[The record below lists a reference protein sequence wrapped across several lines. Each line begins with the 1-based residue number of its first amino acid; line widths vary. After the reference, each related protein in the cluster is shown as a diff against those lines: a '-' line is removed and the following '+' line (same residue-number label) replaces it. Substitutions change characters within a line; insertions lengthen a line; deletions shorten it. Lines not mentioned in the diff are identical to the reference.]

1 MVVEEYSEVARHYR
15 IKETVGSG
23 GFAKVK
29 RAVHLP
35 TGEIVAIK
43 IMDKAALGS
52 DLPRVKTE
60 IEAMKNLHHHHI
72 CRLYQVIETS
82 RKIFM
87 ILEYC
92 SGGELFDYIVQR
104 DRLSEGESRTFFR
117 QIVSAVAYMHNLGYA
132 HRDLKP
138 ENLLIDDEQ
147 NLKLIDFGLCA
158 KPKGGMSDHL
168 YTCCGSPAYAAPEL
182 IAGKSYMGSEADLWS
197 MGVLLY
203 ALLNGFLPFDDDNI
217 GMLYRKIKAG
227 KYDTPDWLSPDSL
240 ILLKQLLQVDPKRRI
255 TVDKLLNH
263 SWITNEIGVPVEWH
277 SKHQMSVLDEDVVTE
292 MSVHKK
298 VSRETMKAE
307 LEKWNYDYLT
317 AAYFLLL
324 KKKTSGRPVRLQMTL
339 DSQPH
344 PVVAVTRGPDQGKA
358 RTPRPGKKTRQP
370 LSRNHRDNV
379 SKSLYGPP
387 PSEPMSRKNYYRRDS
402 DGDTL
407 DGDVWSLEALED
419 QNGEQSSRLVMEQSP
434 CTSRRR
440 TKSVDDSLKE
450 NFLTP
455 QLPKRLQGVAT
466 AIATPSVIINRKTA
480 FRTSD
485 NTSIQTNTVD
495 RRRTKRSKTP
505 PVSSMS
511 PPQWNNEDYR
521 KSLNIEMANF
531 ELQANPL
538 SPDRKVKIESLPS
551 VAGRCPPSP
560 LKLINKLT
568 RHRCKS
574 VDDALHTAHFEP
586 LTPSKQKKNRM
597 FGSFE
602 RGLDKMKMIL
612 TPGRKRL
619 GSDAGPRK
627 MKASYNMSN
636 INRCD
641 PGLLLHELKRIVPT
655 KHMEFKENGYV
666 IRCQTK
672 DDFGKVVLDFE
683 LEVCYVIG
691 RSSFSGS
698 GVGTELCGVRRKRLK
713 GDAFVYKRV
722 CEGILADVDATTF
735 L

>member
-1 MVVEEYSEVARHYR
+1 MVVEEYNEIARHYR

-35 TGEIVAIK
+35 TGETVAIK
-43 IMDKAALGS
+43 IMDKVALGA

-72 CRLYQVIETS
+72 CRLYQVVETS

-87 ILEYC
+87 VLEYC

-104 DRLSEGESRTFFR
+104 DRLSEIESRAFFR
-117 QIVSAVAYMHNLGYA
+117 QIVSAVTYMHYLGYA

-158 KPKGGMSDHL
+158 KPKGGMSDQL

-182 IAGKSYMGSEADLWS
+182 IAGKSYMGNEADLWS

-217 GMLYRKIKAG
+217 GMLYRKIKSG
-227 KYDTPDWLSPDSL
+227 KYDTPDWLSSESL

-255 TVDKLLNH
+255 TVDELLNH
-263 SWITNEIGVPVEWH
+263 VWITKEMGVPVEWN
-277 SKHQMSVLDEDVVTE
+277 SKYQTSVLDDDVVTE
-292 MSVHKK
+292 MSVHRK

-339 DSQPH
+339 DSEPH
-344 PVVAVTRGPDQGKA
+344 PVVPTTRGFKIMSISIYYNSAVLYTIQA
-358 RTPRPGKKTRQP
+358 VFNIR
-370 LSRNHRDNV
+370 SIIYIAA
-379 SKSLYGPP
+379 SLYGPP

-407 DGDVWSLEALED
+407 DGDVWSLEVLED
-419 QNGEQSSRLVMEQSP
+419 HRGESTRLMCEPSPSSSRRL
-434 CTSRRR
+434 R

-450 NFLTP
+450 NFATP
-455 QLPKRLQGVAT
+455 QLPKRLQDVAT
-466 AIATPSVIINRKTA
+466 AIATPAVIQ
-480 FRTSD
+480 FG
-485 NTSIQTNTVD
+485 
-495 RRRTKRSKTP
+495 
-505 PVSSMS
+505 
-511 PPQWNNEDYR
+511 
-521 KSLNIEMANF
+521 F
-531 ELQANPL
+531 L
-538 SPDRKVKIESLPS
+538 SPAVCVICCFTPTL
-551 VAGRCPPSP
+551 C
-560 LKLINKLT
+560 
-568 RHRCKS
+568 RCKS
-574 VDDALHTAHFEP
+574 VDDSLHTAHFEP
-586 LTPSKQKKNRM
+586 MTPSKQKKSRM

-619 GSDAGPRK
+619 GSDSGPRK
-627 MKASYNMSN
+627 IKASYNVSN
-636 INRCD
+636 INRCEAA
-641 PGLLLHELKRIVPT
+641 LLLDELKRIIPT

-666 IRCQTK
+666 VRCQMR

-683 LEVCYVIG
+683 LEVCHG
-691 RSSFSGS
+691 
-698 GVGTELCGVRRKRLK
+698 LCGVRRKRLK

-722 CEGILADVDATTF
+722 CEGILADVDS
-735 L
+735 

>member
-1 MVVEEYSEVARHYR
+1 MVVEEYNEIARHYR

-35 TGEIVAIK
+35 TGETVAIK
-43 IMDKAALGS
+43 IMDKVALGA

-72 CRLYQVIETS
+72 CRLYQVVETS

-87 ILEYC
+87 VLEYC

-104 DRLSEGESRTFFR
+104 DRLSEIESRAFFR
-117 QIVSAVAYMHNLGYA
+117 QIVSAVTYMHYLGYA

-158 KPKGGMSDHL
+158 KPKGGMSDQL

-182 IAGKSYMGSEADLWS
+182 IAGKSYMGNEADLWS

-217 GMLYRKIKAG
+217 GMLYRKIKSG
-227 KYDTPDWLSPDSL
+227 KYDTPDWLSSESL

-255 TVDKLLNH
+255 TVDELLNH
-263 SWITNEIGVPVEWH
+263 VWITKEMGVPVEWN
-277 SKHQMSVLDEDVVTE
+277 SKYQTSVLDDDVVTE
-292 MSVHKK
+292 MSVHRK

-339 DSQPH
+339 DSEPH
-344 PVVAVTRGPDQGKA
+344 PVVPTTRLLSCSVVYKETFNTIHATLYTLPKIIIRMYFSESTKKPLRKA

-370 LSRNHRDNV
+370 LARNHRDN
-379 SKSLYGPP
+379 SLYGPP

-407 DGDVWSLEALED
+407 DGDVWSLENCFPHGKQQCPESDKHSWTKETTPLK
-419 QNGEQSSRLVMEQSP
+419 NSP
-434 CTSRRR
+434 C
-440 TKSVDDSLKE
+440 
-450 NFLTP
+450 
-455 QLPKRLQGVAT
+455 LPFT
-466 AIATPSVIINRKTA
+466 
-480 FRTSD
+480 D
-485 NTSIQTNTVD
+485 
-495 RRRTKRSKTP
+495 
-505 PVSSMS
+505 
-511 PPQWNNEDYR
+511 DYR
-521 KSLNIEMANF
+521 KSLNMEMANY
-531 ELQANPL
+531 ESQSNPL
-538 SPDRKVKIESLPS
+538 SPERK
-551 VAGRCPPSP
+551 
-560 LKLINKLT
+560 
-568 RHRCKS
+568 CKS
-574 VDDALHTAHFEP
+574 VDDSLHTAHFEP
-586 LTPSKQKKNRM
+586 MTPSKQKKSRM

-619 GSDAGPRK
+619 GSDSGPRK
-627 MKASYNMSN
+627 IKASYNVSN
-636 INRCD
+636 INRCEAA
-641 PGLLLHELKRIVPT
+641 LLLDELKRIIPT

-666 IRCQTK
+666 VRCQMR

-683 LEVCYVIG
+683 LEVCHG
-691 RSSFSGS
+691 
-698 GVGTELCGVRRKRLK
+698 LCGVRRKRLK

-722 CEGILADVDATTF
+722 CEGILADVDS
-735 L
+735 

>member
-1 MVVEEYSEVARHYR
+1 VEEYNEIARHYR

-35 TGEIVAIK
+35 TGETVAIK
-43 IMDKAALGS
+43 IMDKVALGA

-72 CRLYQVIETS
+72 CRLYQVVETS

-87 ILEYC
+87 VLEYC

-104 DRLSEGESRTFFR
+104 DRLSEIESRAFFR
-117 QIVSAVAYMHNLGYA
+117 QIVSAVTYMHYLGYA

-158 KPKGGMSDHL
+158 KPKGGMSDQL

-182 IAGKSYMGSEADLWS
+182 IAGKSYMGNEADLWS

-217 GMLYRKIKAG
+217 GMLYRKIKSG
-227 KYDTPDWLSPDSL
+227 KYDTPDWLSSESL

-255 TVDKLLNH
+255 TVDELLNH
-263 SWITNEIGVPVEWH
+263 VWITKEMGVPVEWN
-277 SKHQMSVLDEDVVTE
+277 SKYQTSVLDDDVVTE
-292 MSVHKK
+292 MSVHRK

-339 DSQPH
+339 DSEPH
-344 PVVAVTRGPDQGKA
+344 PEKLGLLDLVRKPDNLWPGITEIIITIDA
-358 RTPRPGKKTRQP
+358 IATGTPWM
-370 LSRNHRDNV
+370 V
-379 SKSLYGPP
+379 
-387 PSEPMSRKNYYRRDS
+387 
-402 DGDTL
+402 
-407 DGDVWSLEALED
+407 LED
-419 QNGEQSSRLVMEQSP
+419 HRGESTRLMCEPSPSSSRRL
-434 CTSRRR
+434 R

-450 NFLTP
+450 NFATP
-455 QLPKRLQGVAT
+455 QLPKRLQDVAT
-466 AIATPSVIINRKTA
+466 AIATPAVIANKKTA
-480 FRTSD
+480 FRTAS
-485 NTSIQTNTVD
+485 NNVPSQTNTVG
-495 RRRTKRSKTP
+495 RRKQHRSRTP
-505 PVSSMS
+505 PVSTMS
-511 PPQWNNEDYR
+511 PPHPAVCVICCFTPT
-521 KSLNIEMANF
+521 L
-531 ELQANPL
+531 
-538 SPDRKVKIESLPS
+538 
-551 VAGRCPPSP
+551 C
-560 LKLINKLT
+560 
-568 RHRCKS
+568 RCKS
-574 VDDALHTAHFEP
+574 VDDSLHTAHFEP
-586 LTPSKQKKNRM
+586 MTPSKQKKSRM

-619 GSDAGPRK
+619 GSDSGPRK
-627 MKASYNMSN
+627 IKASYNVSN
-636 INRCD
+636 INRCEAA
-641 PGLLLHELKRIVPT
+641 LLLDELKRIIPT

-666 IRCQTK
+666 VRCQMR

-683 LEVCYVIG
+683 LEVCHVFIFRG
-691 RSSFSGS
+691 LVVPEG
-698 GVGTELCGVRRKRLK
+698 LCGVRRKRLK

-722 CEGILADVDATTF
+722 CEGILADVDS
-735 L
+735 

>member
-263 SWITNEIGVPVEWH
+263 SWITNDIGVPVEWH

-292 MSVHKK
+292 MSVHRK

-344 PVVAVTRGPDQGKA
+344 PVVAVTSVNLTLKNIDCTLDTDSNGQIIDLLDVVVCMFYV
-358 RTPRPGKKTRQP
+358 TVKTRLP
-370 LSRNHRDNV
+370 R
-379 SKSLYGPP
+379 K
-387 PSEPMSRKNYYRRDS
+387 MSFVKR
-402 DGDTL
+402 
-407 DGDVWSLEALED
+407 VELED
-419 QNGEQSSRLVMEQSP
+419 IKNKWLLVQH
-434 CTSRRR
+434 RR

-511 PPQWNNEDYR
+511 PPQWNNA
-521 KSLNIEMANF
+521 L
-531 ELQANPL
+531 LPNPL
-538 SPDRKVKIESLPS
+538 SPDRK
-551 VAGRCPPSP
+551 
-560 LKLINKLT
+560 
-568 RHRCKS
+568 CKS

-683 LEVCYVIG
+683 LEVCHVIG

>member
-263 SWITNEIGVPVEWH
+263 SWITNDIGVPVEWH

-292 MSVHKK
+292 MSVHRK

-324 KKKTSGRPVRLQMTL
+324 KKKTSGRPVRLQIL
-339 DSQPH
+339 YFYYQ
-344 PVVAVTRGPDQGKA
+344 
-358 RTPRPGKKTRQP
+358 
-370 LSRNHRDNV
+370 
-379 SKSLYGPP
+379 SLYGPP

-434 CTSRRR
+434 CTSR
-440 TKSVDDSLKE
+440 SLVKPEIVLFKKNVICKKE

-511 PPQWNNEDYR
+511 PPQWNNA
-521 KSLNIEMANF
+521 L
-531 ELQANPL
+531 LPNPL
-538 SPDRKVKIESLPS
+538 SPDRK
-551 VAGRCPPSP
+551 
-560 LKLINKLT
+560 
-568 RHRCKS
+568 CKS

-683 LEVCYVIG
+683 LEVCHVIG

>member
-1 MVVEEYSEVARHYR
+1 VEEYNEIARHYR

-35 TGEIVAIK
+35 TGETVAIK
-43 IMDKAALGS
+43 IMDKVALGA

-72 CRLYQVIETS
+72 CRLYQVVETS

-87 ILEYC
+87 VLEYC

-104 DRLSEGESRTFFR
+104 DRLSEIESRAFFR
-117 QIVSAVAYMHNLGYA
+117 QIVSAVTYMHYLGYA

-158 KPKGGMSDHL
+158 KPKGGMSDQL

-182 IAGKSYMGSEADLWS
+182 IAGKSYMGNEADLWS

-217 GMLYRKIKAG
+217 GMLYRKIKSG
-227 KYDTPDWLSPDSL
+227 KYDTPDWLSSESL

-255 TVDKLLNH
+255 TVDELLNH
-263 SWITNEIGVPVEWH
+263 VWITKEMGVPVEWN
-277 SKHQMSVLDEDVVTE
+277 SKYQTSVLDDDVVTE
-292 MSVHKK
+292 MSVHRK

-339 DSQPH
+339 DSEPH
-344 PVVAVTRGPDQGKA
+344 PETFNTIHAT
-358 RTPRPGKKTRQP
+358 
-370 LSRNHRDNV
+370 
-379 SKSLYGPP
+379 LYTLPKIIIRI
-387 PSEPMSRKNYYRRDS
+387 RKNYYRRDS

-407 DGDVWSLEALED
+407 DGDVWSLEVLED
-419 QNGEQSSRLVMEQSP
+419 HRGESTRLMCEPSPSSSRRLYLHCVYPQSSKLPIEHCCHQILLPGYYYSPKLNNCFPHGKQQCPESDKHSWTKETTPLKNSPCVHHVTASVEKWRVNHIFGKNGE
-434 CTSRRR
+434 C
-440 TKSVDDSLKE
+440 KSVDDS
-450 NFLTP
+450 
-455 QLPKRLQGVAT
+455 
-466 AIATPSVIINRKTA
+466 
-480 FRTSD
+480 
-485 NTSIQTNTVD
+485 
-495 RRRTKRSKTP
+495 
-505 PVSSMS
+505 
-511 PPQWNNEDYR
+511 
-521 KSLNIEMANF
+521 
-531 ELQANPL
+531 
-538 SPDRKVKIESLPS
+538 
-551 VAGRCPPSP
+551 
-560 LKLINKLT
+560 
-568 RHRCKS
+568 
-574 VDDALHTAHFEP
+574 LHTAHFEP
-586 LTPSKQKKNRM
+586 MTPSKQKKSRM

-619 GSDAGPRK
+619 GSDSGPRK
-627 MKASYNMSN
+627 IKASYNVSN
-636 INRCD
+636 INRCEAA
-641 PGLLLHELKRIVPT
+641 LLLDELKRIIPT

-666 IRCQTK
+666 VRCQMR

-683 LEVCYVIG
+683 LEVCHVFIFRG
-691 RSSFSGS
+691 LVVPEG
-698 GVGTELCGVRRKRLK
+698 LCGVRRKRLK

-722 CEGILADVDATTF
+722 CEGILADVDS
-735 L
+735 